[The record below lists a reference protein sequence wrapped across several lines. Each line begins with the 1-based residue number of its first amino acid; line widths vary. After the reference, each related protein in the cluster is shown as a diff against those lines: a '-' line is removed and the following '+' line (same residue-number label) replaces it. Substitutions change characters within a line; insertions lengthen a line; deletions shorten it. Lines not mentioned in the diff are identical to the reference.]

1 MTALARRP
9 DPLTAATHKPLE
21 VVTVLVLSL
30 PRPMVEKAFP
40 AVERSLERQPNGW
53 AYIGSRGKLRRFLGD
68 RAGLVDLVA
77 AGDRYLE
84 VFEGKNPDLMTPAN
98 LYRLGGAPRATVVL
112 RRMHA
117 PLVAKVADRGHDSVW
132 TGDLIEACFLL
143 GLDEQCQQ
151 AWKALR
157 RADRG
162 GVRGTR
168 YGDVAALAKARTEGD
183 VAACDSVVASFDK
196 WVAKERNT
204 FDDTGNISLYDWLEI
219 ALVVRAEVS
228 GEPSPRLFEL

>member
-1 MTALARRP
+1 M
-9 DPLTAATHKPLE
+9 
-21 VVTVLVLSL
+21 LVLSL

-40 AVERSLERQPNGW
+40 TVDRLLEMSPEGW
-53 AYIGSRGKLRRFLGD
+53 AHVGSRGKLRRFLGD
-68 RAGLVDLVA
+68 RAGLVDLIA

-98 LYRLGGAPRATVVL
+98 LYRLGGDPQATVVL
-112 RRMHA
+112 RRLHA
-117 PLVAKVADRGHDSVW
+117 KFLAAAAERGHDSVR
-132 TGDLIEACFLL
+132 TGQLVETCFLL
-143 GLDEQCQQ
+143 GLDEQCQEV
-151 AWKALR
+151 WEALR

-168 YGDVAALAKARTEGD
+168 FSDVVALAKARAEGD
-183 VAACDSVVASFDK
+183 VAACDSVVASFDTR
-196 WVAKERNT
+196 VAKERNT
-204 FDDTGNISLYDWLEI
+204 FWGTGNMNLYDWLEI

>member
-1 MTALARRP
+1 M
-9 DPLTAATHKPLE
+9 
-21 VVTVLVLSL
+21 LSL

-84 VFEGKNPDLMTPAN
+84 VFEGKNPDLMTPVN
-98 LYRLGGAPRATVVL
+98 LYRMGGDPRATVIL
-112 RRMHA
+112 RRTHA
-117 PLVAKVADRGHDSVW
+117 AQLAVVADRGHDSVR
-132 TGDLIEACFLL
+132 TGRLVEACFLL
-143 GLDEQCQQ
+143 GLDGQCQE
-151 AWKALR
+151 AWDALR

-168 YGDVAALAKARTEGD
+168 YGDVAARAEGD
-183 VAACDSVVASFDK
+183 VAACDVVVASFDK
-196 WVAKERNT
+196 RVAKERNT
-204 FDDTGNISLYDWLEI
+204 FDDTGNINLYDWLEI

-228 GEPSPRLFEL
+228 GQPSPRLFEL

>member
-1 MTALARRP
+1 M
-9 DPLTAATHKPLE
+9 
-21 VVTVLVLSL
+21 VLSL

-40 AVERSLERQPNGW
+40 AIERLLEMSPDGWPSLG
-53 AYIGSRGKLRRFLGD
+53 GRGKLRRFLED

-98 LYRLGGAPRATVVL
+98 LYRLGGGPRATVIL
-112 RRMHA
+112 RRLHA
-117 PLVAKVADRGHDSVW
+117 ALLIKVADRGHDSVW
-132 TGDLIEACFLL
+132 TGDLVETCFLL
-143 GLDEQCQQ
+143 GLDGQCQEV
-151 AWKALR
+151 WDALR

-162 GVRGTR
+162 RVRGTR
-168 YGDVAALAKARTEGD
+168 YGDVAGLAKARAEGN
-183 VAACDSVVASFDK
+183 VAACDVVVASFDK

-204 FDDTGNISLYDWLEI
+204 FGGTGGINLYDWLEI

-228 GEPSPRLFEL
+228 GQPSPRLFEL